1 MICHASVDFKESCLN
16 PNCLAQKAK
25 AQYKDV
31 KEPMI
36 TEFDY
41 IKDLKDILER
51 NHDQI
56 LQYRQQL
63 ANNSVSDLCNGKYY
77 KSRNLEPN
85 SIGLCFFADAAAFR
99 GFQDGSIQGLFA
111 YIPVMPP
118 AIRAAFHNIL
128 KILLITGKK
137 FTFNDIF
144 TTGPHNPHNRSKSAI
159 NRKFRLFF
167 FNLS

>member
-1 MICHASVDFKESCLN
+1 MICHETVDFKESCLN

-41 IKDLKDILER
+41 IKD
-51 NHDQI
+51 Q
-56 LQYRQQL
+56 QY
-63 ANNSVSDLCNGKYY
+63 
-77 KSRNLEPN
+77 
-85 SIGLCFFADAAAFR
+85 
-99 GFQDGSIQGLFA
+99 
-111 YIPVMPP
+111 PP

-137 FTFNDIF
+137 FTFNGIFNKQMHKLRQLLKDGIVLNNGATFKVYIYGLIGDEPSRSFACSHKQHNGEHGCIFCLNPGVGNGPSRYWPDIGWPLR
-144 TTGPHNPHNRSKSAI
+144 T
-159 NRKFRLFF
+159 
-167 FNLS
+167 